1 MTKKMAAKQKV
12 ALTKKPS
19 KLAKP
24 GNDLVEKVEAMNRSQ
39 AIIEFNL
46 DGSILTANDN
56 FLKTTGYSLDEVVGK
71 HHRMFCDPTVSGA
84 PEYKQFWE
92 KLAQGEFQA
101 GEYQRVHKSS
111 REIWLMASYNPVLD
125 DAGKPYKVIKF
136 AMDITQ
142 AKVELKTRIDIM
154 NVTSIVSEAD
164 LKGNIL
170 NVNEK
175 FLEVSKYS
183 KEELIGNGH
192 NTTRHPDMPKEVFKQ
207 MWATIGRGNIFRG
220 VVKNKA
226 KDGTPYYVDAVIAP
240 IMGDNGKPRKYL
252 GVRYDIT
259 AMETERQNMKGI
271 FNAIDSAYAYIEFLP
286 NGNVLMA
293 NKNFCSTLQYPQE
306 EIIGKHHR
314 IFVDPA
320 YAMTPAYTQFWA
332 DLNAGKTQ
340 NGVFKRIS
348 KDGREVWIQAVYA
361 PVFDEV
367 GRITKVVKIASDI
380 TRQQV
385 EAFDNAGQLD
395 AINKAQ
401 AVIEFNMDGSVIQAN
416 DNFLKTVGYD
426 LNEIKGKHHRM
437 FCEPEYANSND
448 YRGFWEKLRR
458 GEFDAGEYL
467 RLGRGGKQVW
477 IQASYNP
484 IFDPNGKPYKVVK
497 YATDITA
504 VKTMIRSMEETANSL
519 ASAAAEL
526 TSTATQMSST
536 AEQTN
541 EQSASASAAAA
552 EISSGVKTVATNT
565 EEMAASIKE
574 IARSANESAEM
585 SKQTLHRAQETNRTI
600 TQLGASSQEI
610 GNVIK
615 VISSIAQ
622 QTNLLALNATIE
634 AARAGDAGKG
644 FAVVANEV
652 KELAKQTAKATEDIT
667 NKIGAIQTDS
677 QAAVEAIGGISVAMD
692 RLNSIAGAIAAS
704 VEEQTATTNEVSRV
718 VLEST
723 KGVEEIARTVKMV
736 SNSAKESKAS
746 SEQTLNASRDL
757 TGLAENLKTLVKKV
771 QAA

>member
-1 MTKKMAAKQKV
+1 MTKKMAAKHKV
-12 ALTKKPS
+12 AMTKKPS
-19 KLAKP
+19 KGSKP
-24 GNDLVEKVEAMNRSQ
+24 SNDLAEKVEAMNRSQ

-46 DGSILTANDN
+46 DGSILNANDN
-56 FLKTTGYSLDEVVGK
+56 FLKTTGYSFDEVVGK
-71 HHRMFCDPTVSGA
+71 HHRMFCEPSFSGA

-101 GEYQRVHKSS
+101 GEFQRVHKSG
-111 REIWLMASYNPVLD
+111 RELWLMASYNPMLD
-125 DAGKPYKVIKF
+125 EAGKPYKVIKF

-142 AKVELKTRIDIM
+142 AKVELKARIDIM
-154 NVTSIVSEAD
+154 NATSIVSEAD

-240 IMGDNGKPRKYL
+240 IMGENGKPRKYL

-259 AMETERQNMKGI
+259 AMETERQNMKGV
-271 FNAIDSAYAYIEFLP
+271 FSAIDSANAYIEFQP

-314 IFVDPA
+314 MFVDPA
-320 YAMTPAYTQFWA
+320 YAMTPAYNQFWA

-367 GRITKVVKIASDI
+367 GRITKIVKIASDI

-401 AVIEFNMDGSVIQAN
+401 AVIEFNMDGTVIQAN

-458 GEFDAGEYL
+458 GEFDSGEYL
-467 RLGRGGKQVW
+467 RFGRGGKQVW

-484 IFDPNGKPYKVVK
+484 IFDPNGKAYKVVK
-497 YATDITA
+497 FATDITA

-552 EISSGVKTVATNT
+552 QISAGVKTVATNT

-677 QAAVEAIGGISVAMD
+677 QAAVEAIGGISTAVD

-757 TGLAENLKTLVKKV
+757 SSLAENLKTLVKKV